1 MLLPIFLLALGL
13 GLSIGII
20 IGGFLEYSRSYE
32 RLVAEFVYQEE
43 LLEEI
48 TRLNQLIKP
57 ATKAKR

>member
-13 GLSIGII
+13 GLSLGII
-20 IGGFLEYSRSYE
+20 AGGYLEYSRSYD
-32 RLVAEFVYQEE
+32 RLEAEFIYEEE

-57 ATKAKR
+57 LSKAKR

>member
-48 TRLNQLIKP
+48 TRLNQIV
-57 ATKAKR
+57 KR